1 MQRKLLRPPHRYW
14 SGMFKQAWYAQ
25 MLCNK
30 AVFNILYHDDS
41 QVQYLRKFG
50 LNELAQEK

>member
-1 MQRKLLRPPHRYW
+1 
-14 SGMFKQAWYAQ
+14 